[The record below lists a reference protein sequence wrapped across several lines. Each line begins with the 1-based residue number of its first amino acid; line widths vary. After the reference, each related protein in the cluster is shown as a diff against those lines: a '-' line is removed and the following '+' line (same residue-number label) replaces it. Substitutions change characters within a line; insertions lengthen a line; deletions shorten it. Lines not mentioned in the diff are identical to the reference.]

1 MMTWGMV
8 CAAWACGFGD
18 MACRGVVWR
27 LRACDGCRQC
37 AWRGV
42 GKLFN
47 HKIDYII
54 DAERSRL

>member
-18 MACRGVVWR
+18 MAYRGVVWR

-37 AWRGV
+37 AWGGV
-42 GKLFN
+42 GKL
-47 HKIDYII
+47 I
-54 DAERSRL
+54 